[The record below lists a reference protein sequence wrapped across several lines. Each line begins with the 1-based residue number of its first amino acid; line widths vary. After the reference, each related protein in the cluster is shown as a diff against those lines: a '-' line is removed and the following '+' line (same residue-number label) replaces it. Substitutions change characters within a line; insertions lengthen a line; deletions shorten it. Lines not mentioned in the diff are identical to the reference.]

1 MNDNTTPPPDHDPT
15 DPESPLPSTDP
26 SNGGDQPPV
35 DAGAAAGPAW
45 GGPQWGPGS
54 PGAPGW
60 GPPWSAPAGGFGP
73 AYGWSNDPWAGY
85 PPYGSPTA
93 YPPAPGSQSGY
104 APLAPAKPSRMAPV
118 VIAVAIVIALVSGV
132 TGAGIGL
139 ALKQSSTTTP
149 GGSSST
155 NSSAPGNS
163 SSSSTV
169 VHRHEQPQ
177 RRRPRGC
184 HRPLGGG
191 RREHAGGRYRPRRGD
206 GVHHQLLG
214 RHPDQQPCHRRRPV
228 RHRPDRWR
236 RTTTPATVLG
246 YDPVDD
252 VALIK
257 INDISGLNLKV
268 APLGNSDNLT
278 IGADVVAIGNAYGK
292 GGTPAVVSG
301 TVADL
306 DQSITASDGGSSEN
320 LTGMIQ
326 MNADIVSGD
335 SGGPLVNAAGKVIG
349 MDTAGTE
356 TGASFEW
363 AVDHHPGIRD
373 PDQHRPAGGAADRER
388 EVQREHQCRVRPL
401 HRGRGRGQRCRLR
414 RPRLTGGT
422 QHPGGER
429 GPGGGRR
436 DRLRSTTPRSPPA
449 ATSAPPWR
457 PSTPERASSS
467 AWWTSWASSTP
478 ARSPWPAGRL
488 ADSDRVRQG
497 SARMRLLPALD
508 SPRERPRM
516 RMGQVSVT
524 AQRVAARR

>member
-1 MNDNTTPPPDHDPT
+1 
-15 DPESPLPSTDP
+15 
-26 SNGGDQPPV
+26 
-35 DAGAAAGPAW
+35 
-45 GGPQWGPGS
+45 
-54 PGAPGW
+54 
-60 GPPWSAPAGGFGP
+60 
-73 AYGWSNDPWAGY
+73 
-85 PPYGSPTA
+85 
-93 YPPAPGSQSGY
+93 
-104 APLAPAKPSRMAPV
+104 MAPV

-163 SSSSTV
+163 SSSSTGSSTGTSNLNAAALAAAIDPSV
-169 VHRHEQPQ
+169 VDVVNT
-177 RRRPRGC
+177 
-184 HRPLGGG
+184 L
-191 RREHAGGRYRPRRGD
+191 AGGTGLAEGTGFIINSSGD
-206 GVHHQLLG
+206 ILTNNHVIDGAQSVTVQIDGAGPQL
-214 RHPDQQPCHRRRPV
+214 
-228 RHRPDRWR
+228 
-236 RTTTPATVLG
+236 PATVLG

-356 TGASFEW
+356 TGASFS
-363 AVDHHPGIRD
+363 
-373 PDQHRPAGGAADRER
+373 
-388 EVQREHQCRVRPL
+388 
-401 HRGRGRGQRCRLR
+401 GQ
-414 RPRLTGGT
+414 
-422 QHPGGER
+422 
-429 GPGGGRR
+429 
-436 DRLRSTTPRSPPA
+436 STTIQGFAIPINTALQVAQQIESGKSSGSINVGSGPYIGVEVEDSA
-449 ATSAPPWR
+449 AASGALVSQVE
-457 PSTPERASSS
+457 PSTPAASAGLVAGDVIDSLNNTQVTSS
-467 AWWTSWASSTP
+467 GDLSTALETLHPGESVQLGWVDSSGQQHTSSITLASGP
-478 ARSPWPAGRL
+478 
-488 ADSDRVRQG
+488 
-497 SARMRLLPALD
+497 
-508 SPRERPRM
+508 PR
-516 RMGQVSVT
+516 
-524 AQRVAARR
+524 

>member
-163 SSSSTV
+163 SSSSTGSSTGTSNLNAAALAAAIDPSV
-169 VHRHEQPQ
+169 VDVVNT
-177 RRRPRGC
+177 
-184 HRPLGGG
+184 L
-191 RREHAGGRYRPRRGD
+191 AGGTGLAEGTGFIINSSGD
-206 GVHHQLLG
+206 ILTNNHVIDGAQSVTVQIDGAGPQL
-214 RHPDQQPCHRRRPV
+214 
-228 RHRPDRWR
+228 
-236 RTTTPATVLG
+236 PATVLG

-326 MNADIVSGD
+326 MNADIVSGN

-356 TGASFEW
+356 TGASFS
-363 AVDHHPGIRD
+363 
-373 PDQHRPAGGAADRER
+373 
-388 EVQREHQCRVRPL
+388 
-401 HRGRGRGQRCRLR
+401 GQ
-414 RPRLTGGT
+414 
-422 QHPGGER
+422 
-429 GPGGGRR
+429 
-436 DRLRSTTPRSPPA
+436 STTIQGFAIPINTALQVAQQIESGKSSGSINVGSGPYIGVEVEDSA
-449 ATSAPPWR
+449 AASGALVSQVE
-457 PSTPERASSS
+457 PSTPAASAGLVAGDVINSLNNTQVTSS
-467 AWWTSWASSTP
+467 GDLSTALETLHPGESVQLGWVDSSGQQHTSSITLASGP
-478 ARSPWPAGRL
+478 
-488 ADSDRVRQG
+488 
-497 SARMRLLPALD
+497 
-508 SPRERPRM
+508 PR
-516 RMGQVSVT
+516 
-524 AQRVAARR
+524 